1 MLKALMLAAGVGARL
16 DEGPDHPPKVLLEF
30 AGRALLERH
39 IEILRHLGVD
49 GMVMVTGYRAD
60 DIHQAI
66 AGLGVGDY
74 IETIH
79 NPDFTLG
86 SMISLWTARQALTSG
101 DDIIF
106 MDADVLYDHRLMR
119 PLVETEHANCLLMDR
134 EVRPGEDPVKICI
147 RDGEIVDFH
156 KRVTN
161 AHDHWGEWPGFLRIS
176 PAIGRRLV
184 AVMAGYVDAGR
195 TGEIYEEAFRDVLAS
210 EPPGTFAI
218 ADITGLPWGEIDY
231 QVDLA
236 RAHQVVLGR
245 LQAIETVEE
254 KTA

>member
-1 MLKALMLAAGVGARL
+1 MLKALMLAAGIGARL
-16 DEGPDHPPKVLLEF
+16 DEGPDHPPKVLLKF
-30 AGRALLERH
+30 AGKTLLERH
-39 IEILRHLGVD
+39 VKILRHLGVV
-49 GMVMVTGYRAD
+49 GIVMVTGYRAG

-66 AGLGVGDY
+66 AELGAGDY
-74 IETIH
+74 IETVH

-86 SMISLWTARQALTSG
+86 SVISLWTAREVLTSG

-106 MDADVLYDHRLMR
+106 MDADVLYDHRLLR

-134 EVRPGEDPVKICI
+134 EVRPGEDPIKICI

-184 AVMAGYVDAGR
+184 EVMGGYVDAGQ
-195 TGEIYEEAFRDVLAS
+195 TMKIYEEAFRDVLVA

-236 RAHQVVLGR
+236 RARQVVLGR
-245 LQAIETVEE
+245 LREIEESQE

>member
-1 MLKALMLAAGVGARL
+1 MLKALMLAAGIGARL
-16 DEGPDHPPKVLLEF
+16 EKGPDHPPKVLLEF
-30 AGRALLERH
+30 AGKTLLERH
-39 IEILRHLGVD
+39 IEILRHLGID
-49 GMVMVTGYRAD
+49 GIVMVTGYRAG

-66 AGLGVGDY
+66 AGLGAGDT

-86 SMISLWTARQALTSG
+86 SVISLWTAREVLTSG

-119 PLVETEHANCLLMDR
+119 PLVETEHANCMLMDR
-134 EVRPGEDPVKICI
+134 EVRPGEDPIKICI

-161 AHDHWGEWPGFLRIS
+161 AYDTWGEWPGFLRFS

-184 AVMAGYVDAGR
+184 EVMAGYVDAGR
-195 TGEIYEEAFRDVLAS
+195 TEEIYESAFRDVLAA
-210 EPPGTFAI
+210 EPAGTFAI

-231 QVDLA
+231 PEDLA
-236 RAHQVVLGR
+236 RARQVVLGQLR
-245 LQAIETVEE
+245 EIETVGE

>member
-1 MLKALMLAAGVGARL
+1 MLKALMLAAGIGARL
-16 DEGPDHPPKVLLEF
+16 DEGPDHPPKVLLKF
-30 AGRALLERH
+30 AGKTLLERH
-39 IEILRHLGVD
+39 VKILRHLGVV
-49 GMVMVTGYRAD
+49 GIVMVTGYRAG

-66 AGLGVGDY
+66 AELGAGDY
-74 IETIH
+74 IETVH

-86 SMISLWTARQALTSG
+86 SVISLWTARQALTSG

-106 MDADVLYDHRLMR
+106 MDADVLYDHRLLR

-134 EVRPGEDPVKICI
+134 EVRPGEDPIKICI

-184 AVMAGYVDAGR
+184 EVMGGYVDAGQ
-195 TGEIYEEAFRDVLAS
+195 TMKIYEEAFRDVLVA

-236 RAHQVVLGR
+236 RARQVVLGR
-245 LQAIETVEE
+245 LREIEESQE

>member
-1 MLKALMLAAGVGARL
+1 MLKALMLAAGVGSRL
-16 DEGPDHPPKVLLEF
+16 DKGPDHPPKVLLEF
-30 AGRALLERH
+30 AGRTLLERH
-39 IEILRHLGVD
+39 IEILRHLGV
-49 GMVMVTGYRAD
+49 GGIVMVTGYRAG

-66 AGLGVGDY
+66 AGLGAGDT

-86 SMISLWTARQALTSG
+86 PVISLWTAREVLTSG

-119 PLVETEHANCLLMDR
+119 PLVETEHANCMLMDR
-134 EVRPGEDPVKICI
+134 EVRPGEDPVKICL
-147 RDGEIVDFH
+147 RDGVVVDFH
-156 KRVTN
+156 KRVTI
-161 AHDHWGEWPGFLRIS
+161 AHDTWGEWPGFLRIS

-184 AVMAGYVDAGR
+184 EIMGGYMDAGR
-195 TGEIYEEAFRDVLAS
+195 TMEIYESAFRDVLVS
-210 EPPGTFAI
+210 EPAGTFAI

-231 QVDLA
+231 PEDLA
-236 RAHQVVLGR
+236 RARQVVLGQLR
-245 LQAIETVEE
+245 EIETARE

>member
-1 MLKALMLAAGVGARL
+1 MLKALMLAAGIGARL
-16 DEGPDHPPKVLLEF
+16 EKGPDHPPKVLLEF
-30 AGRALLERH
+30 AGKTLLERH
-39 IEILRHLGVD
+39 IEILRHLGID
-49 GMVMVTGYRAD
+49 GIVMVTGYRAD

-66 AGLGVGDY
+66 AGLGAGDC

-86 SMISLWTARQALTSG
+86 PVVSLWTAREVLTSG

-119 PLVETEHANCLLMDR
+119 PLVETEHANCMLMDR

-156 KRVTN
+156 KRITN
-161 AHDHWGEWPGFLRIS
+161 AHDYWGEWPGFLRFS
-176 PAIGRRLV
+176 PAIGRRL
-184 AVMAGYVDAGR
+184 AEVMGGYMDAGR
-195 TGEIYEEAFRDVLAS
+195 TMEIYEEAFRDVLVA
-210 EPPGTFAI
+210 EPPGTFAF
-218 ADITGLPWGEIDY
+218 ADITGLPWGEIDF
-231 QVDLA
+231 QEDLE

-245 LQAIETVEE
+245 LQEIETVRET
-254 KTA
+254 TA

>member
-30 AGRALLERH
+30 AGKTLLERH
-39 IEILRHLGVD
+39 IKILRHLGVV
-49 GMVMVTGYRAD
+49 GMVIVTGYRAG

-66 AGLGVGDY
+66 ADLGAGDT

-86 SMISLWTARQALTSG
+86 SVISLWTAREVLTSG

-119 PLVETEHANCLLMDR
+119 PLVETEHANCMLMDR

-161 AHDHWGEWPGFLRIS
+161 AHDYWGEWPGFLRFS

-184 AVMAGYVDAGR
+184 EVMGGYVDAGR
-195 TGEIYEEAFRDVLAS
+195 TMKIYEEAFRDVLAS

-231 QVDLA
+231 QADLT
-236 RAHQVVLGR
+236 RAHQVVLGQ
-245 LQAIETVEE
+245 LQEIGTPKE

>member
-1 MLKALMLAAGVGARL
+1 MLKALMLAAGIGARL
-16 DEGPDHPPKVLLEF
+16 DEGPDHPPKVLLKF
-30 AGRALLERH
+30 AGKTLLERH
-39 IEILRHLGVD
+39 VKILRHLGVV
-49 GMVMVTGYRAD
+49 GIVMVTGYRAG

-66 AGLGVGDY
+66 AELGAGDY
-74 IETIH
+74 IETVH

-86 SMISLWTARQALTSG
+86 SVISLWTARQALTSG

-106 MDADVLYDHRLMR
+106 MDADVLYDHRLLR

-134 EVRPGEDPVKICI
+134 EVRPGEDPIKICI

-161 AHDHWGEWPGFLRIS
+161 AHDHWGEWPGFLRFS

-184 AVMAGYVDAGR
+184 EVMGGYVDAGQ
-195 TGEIYEEAFRDVLAS
+195 TMKIYEEAFRDVLVA

-236 RAHQVVLGR
+236 RARQVVLGR
-245 LQAIETVEE
+245 LQEIEESQE

>member
-1 MLKALMLAAGVGARL
+1 MLKALILAAGVGSRL
-16 DEGPDHPPKVLLEF
+16 EKGPDHPPKVLLEF
-30 AGRALLERH
+30 AGKTLLERH

-49 GMVMVTGYRAD
+49 GVVMVTGYRAEE
-60 DIHQAI
+60 IHQAI
-66 AGLGVGDY
+66 AGLGAGDY
-74 IETIH
+74 IETVH

-86 SMISLWTARQALTSG
+86 PVISLWTARQVVASG

-119 PLVETEHANCLLMDR
+119 PLVETEHANCMLMDR
-134 EVRPGEDPVKICI
+134 EVRPGEDPVKICV
-147 RDGEIVDFH
+147 RDGVIVDFH

-161 AHDHWGEWPGFLRIS
+161 THDYWGEWPGFLRFS

-184 AVMAGYVDAGR
+184 EVMGGYVDAGR
-195 TGEIYEEAFRDVLAS
+195 TMEIYEEAFRDVLIA
-210 EPPGTFAI
+210 EPPGTFAF

-231 QVDLA
+231 QIDLK
-236 RAHQVVLGR
+236 RAHREVLGELR
-245 LQAIETVEE
+245 EIETVEE

>member
-1 MLKALMLAAGVGARL
+1 MLKALMLAAGIGARL
-16 DEGPDHPPKVLLEF
+16 DEGPDHPPKVLLKF
-30 AGRALLERH
+30 AGKTLLERH
-39 IEILRHLGVD
+39 VKILRHLGVV
-49 GMVMVTGYRAD
+49 GIVMVTGYRAG

-66 AGLGVGDY
+66 AELGAGDY
-74 IETIH
+74 IETVH

-86 SMISLWTARQALTSG
+86 SVISLWTARQALTSG

-106 MDADVLYDHRLMR
+106 MDADVLYDHRLLR

-134 EVRPGEDPVKICI
+134 EVRPGEDPIKICI

-184 AVMAGYVDAGR
+184 EVMGGYVDAGQ
-195 TGEIYEEAFRDVLAS
+195 TMKIYEEAFRDVLVA

-236 RAHQVVLGR
+236 RARQVVLGR
-245 LQAIETVEE
+245 LQEIEESQE

>member
-1 MLKALMLAAGVGARL
+1 
-16 DEGPDHPPKVLLEF
+16 LEF
-30 AGRALLERH
+30 AGRTLLERH

-49 GMVMVTGYRAD
+49 GIVMVTGYRAD

-66 AGLGVGDY
+66 AELGAGDT

-86 SMISLWTARQALTSG
+86 SMISLWTAREALTSG

-119 PLVETEHANCLLMDR
+119 PLVETEHANCMLMDR
-134 EVRPGEDPVKICI
+134 EVRPGEDPVKICV
-147 RDGEIVDFH
+147 RDGVIVDFH
-156 KRVTN
+156 KRVKI
-161 AHDHWGEWPGFLRIS
+161 AHDYWGEWPGFLRIS

-184 AVMAGYVDAGR
+184 EVMGGYMDAGR
-195 TGEIYEEAFRDVLAS
+195 TMEIYEEAFRDVVIT
-210 EPPGTFAI
+210 EPAGTFAF

-231 QVDLA
+231 QADLA
-236 RAHQVVLGR
+236 RANQEVLGELR
-245 LQAIETVEE
+245 EIETVGE

>member
-1 MLKALMLAAGVGARL
+1 MLKALMLAAGIGARL
-16 DEGPDHPPKVLLEF
+16 DEGPDHPPKVLLKF
-30 AGRALLERH
+30 AGKTLLERH
-39 IEILRHLGVD
+39 VKILRHLGVV
-49 GMVMVTGYRAD
+49 GIVMVTGYRAG

-66 AGLGVGDY
+66 AELGAGDY
-74 IETIH
+74 IETVH

-86 SMISLWTARQALTSG
+86 SVISLWTARQALTSG

-106 MDADVLYDHRLMR
+106 MDADVLYDHRLLR

-134 EVRPGEDPVKICI
+134 EVRPGEDPIKICI

-184 AVMAGYVDAGR
+184 EVMSGYVDAGQ
-195 TGEIYEEAFRDVLAS
+195 TMKIYEEAFRDVLVA

-236 RAHQVVLGR
+236 RARQVVLGR
-245 LQAIETVEE
+245 LREIEESQE